1 MLFCPATTIIGAV
14 MARDYKGELE
24 AATAAIVDIAHPK
37 KIIVAGA
44 GAGKTFAFSKL
55 LDKLAASAK
64 ERRLVVT
71 FLGGLKRDLEKDL
84 GEKARVQT
92 FHGYCFTLLKQTA
105 NIRTAAGFTAEVRYV
120 PRLGQLVKSDWAISK
135 GAAAPAFLPSLRG
148 LVRDAEADFFLSRG
162 SYYDAI
168 GYDDSTV
175 HIHRALD
182 ADRALVPTHDL
193 VIVDE
198 VQDLNQAEISIIDLL
213 SSGSDI
219 VVAGDDDQALY
230 GRLRDASEEHI
241 RTIYGRADYLQRNL
255 PFCMRCP
262 SVVVNATNDIIAEAH
277 NLGLLGAR
285 IPKPYD
291 PYPRP
296 VDAQYPAIKTVQVT
310 VQTPASN
317 LFGKY
322 ILDAVSKIPADE
334 INESREKGFPTVLII
349 GTKPYAGQVKTLLE
363 ENGYTVETKAPPE
376 ERMEDPFTREDGLE
390 VLIHNQHSN
399 LGWRILLEVDRPTG
413 WEGWVAEAI
422 NTEVALHTLVE
433 DSFRDAI
440 LTELKTFEPEEVEDS
455 AATEEPPVDRP
466 TISITSFEG
475 AKGMSAQHV
484 FVLGLEDGKF
494 PARRNAI
501 NSLDVRR
508 MIVALTRTRKQ
519 CYLLMARMSFTNGQ
533 RRFIRPSIFVEWIQS
548 ARREVVSITA
558 ASFRNRTG

>member
-1 MLFCPATTIIGAV
+1 
-14 MARDYKGELE
+14 MARDYKKELE
-24 AATAAIVDIAHPK
+24 AATAAIVDTAHPK
-37 KIIVAGA
+37 KIVVAGA
-44 GAGKTFAFSKL
+44 GAGKTFAFGKL
-55 LDKLAASAK
+55 LDKLPTSPI
-64 ERRLVVT
+64 ERRLVIT

-92 FHGYCFTLLKQTA
+92 FHGYCFTLLKQSA
-105 NIRTAAGFTAEVRYV
+105 NIRTATGFTAEVRYV
-120 PRLGQLVKSDWAISK
+120 PRLGQLVRSDWVASK
-135 GAAAPAFLPSLRG
+135 GVAAPAFLPSLRG
-148 LVRDAEADFFLSRG
+148 LVKDAEADFFLARG
-162 SYYDAI
+162 LYYDAI

-182 ADRALVPTHDL
+182 ADHTLVPTHDL

-241 RTIYGRADYLQRNL
+241 RTIYGRADYLKRNL

-277 NLGLLGAR
+277 NRGLLGNR
-285 IPKPYD
+285 IQKPYD

-296 VDAQYPAIKTVQVT
+296 VDAQYPTIKVVQVT

-322 ILDAVSKIPADE
+322 ILDTISRIPAEE
-334 INESREKGFPTVLII
+334 ITESREKGFPTVLII

-363 ENGYTVETKAPPE
+363 ASGYAVETKAAPE
-376 ERMEDPFTREDGLE
+376 ERMEDPFTREDALE
-390 VLIHNQHSN
+390 VLSHDEHSN
-399 LGWRILLEVDRPTG
+399 LGWRILLEADHPAG

-422 NTEVALHTLVE
+422 STDTALYTLVE
-433 DSFRDAI
+433 GSFRNAI
-440 LTELKTFEPEEVEDS
+440 LAELKTWEPEEVEDP
-455 AATEEPPVDRP
+455 ATIEELPIDRP
-466 TISITSFEG
+466 TIRITSFEG

-519 CYLLMARMSFTNGQ
+519 CYLLMARMGFTNG
-533 RRFIRPSIFVEWIQS
+533 RRRLIRPSIFVEWIQ
-548 ARREVVSITA
+548 ATRRDVISINA
-558 ASFRNRTG
+558 ASFRLVKRDET